1 MHKKKLYLHKKKLS
15 LLLSLFFIALA
26 FILGISFNKLPTI
39 LGHTNEV
46 IEHYGGIA
54 NLVTLALSSVSFI
67 SVLVL
72 IFQIRS
78 EHEKSR
84 REKACELLLEWT
96 EQRKEKMIYARN
108 IVEKFSIE
116 QYRNLYLENKLE
128 IDVSLKK
135 DVQLFFNNDKIN
147 KNIRNNK
154 IKLNKA
160 KVRKLKH
167 FVLLYLNL
175 SESILAAW
183 QCSIADKEIIENE
196 FEFLCSPEEGQN
208 VLQNYR
214 TACGSENRFPA
225 IELFCMRIK
234 DKRKEKLKEK
244 GNIA

>member
-1 MHKKKLYLHKKKLS
+1 MCLHKKKVS
-15 LLLSLFFIALA
+15 LLLSLLFIALA
-26 FILGISFNKLPTI
+26 FIFGMLINKLPTI

-46 IEHYGGIA
+46 IGHYEGIA
-54 NLVTLALSSVSFI
+54 SLITLVLSSVSFI

-84 REKACELLLEWT
+84 REKACELVLEWS

-116 QYRNLYLENKLE
+116 QCRNLYLENKLE
-128 IDVSLKK
+128 VDVSLKK
-135 DVQLFFNNDKIN
+135 DIQLFFKKS
-147 KNIRNNK
+147 KNIKKSKNNK
-154 IKLNKA
+154 IKLNKT

-167 FVLLYLNL
+167 FVILYLNL

-183 QCSIADKEIIENE
+183 QCSIADREIIENE
-196 FEFLCSPEEGQN
+196 FEFLCNPEEGQN

-225 IELFCMRIK
+225 IELFCMRIE